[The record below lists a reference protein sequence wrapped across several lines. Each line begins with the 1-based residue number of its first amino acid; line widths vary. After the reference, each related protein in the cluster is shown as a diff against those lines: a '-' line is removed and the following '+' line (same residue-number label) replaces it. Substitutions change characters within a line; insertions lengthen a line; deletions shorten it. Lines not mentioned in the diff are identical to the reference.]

1 MGTYKKQTVIDV
13 ERAAVVRLLSMAK
26 QRCAEAEE
34 EGANYVSTWW
44 GGYVRALEEIL
55 GMEME

>member
-1 MGTYKKQTVIDV
+1 
-13 ERAAVVRLLSMAK
+13 MAK